1 MNKSTKR
8 RLITSIICFT
18 ACASLVGVGFSLWTA
33 GNGSASASG
42 EGDLITDDFFAKINI
57 ENISVDP
64 FCPSGFLKGYNEEF
78 QGGYE
83 IVYEGHVKG
92 VFSLDF
98 TSSRLE
104 NNSTISVTAELGNYW
119 KENNYISFHY
129 NKNVYSW
136 TYGYGSDLNFSY
148 NKNGYSISQDD
159 SSPELVVNSVIAQF
173 NDIPIDSTIQKLYFG
188 IDLLIKSD
196 AANFTTNIY
205 DNLSPTLFYLNVSY
219 EVK

>member
-42 EGDLITDDFFAKINI
+42 EGDLVTDDFFAKINI

-83 IVYEGHVKG
+83 IAYEGHVKG
-92 VFSLDF
+92 IFSLDF

-119 KENNYISFHY
+119 KENNYISFNY
-129 NKNVYSW
+129 NNNVSSW
-136 TYGYGSDLNFSY
+136 TYGYGKDLNFSY
-148 NKNGYSISQDD
+148 NKTGYSISQDD
-159 SSPELVVNSVIAQF
+159 PELIVNSVTAQF
-173 NDIPIDSTIQKLYFG
+173 EDILIDSTIQKLYFG
-188 IDLLIKSD
+188 IDLLISSD
-196 AANFTTNIY
+196 AANFTEKIY
-205 DNLSPTLFYLNVSY
+205 GKLSPALFYLNVSY